1 MSAILNKLYKN
12 PNKIEKLQSI
22 MSKHVKATEYGTRK
36 NYVIKNLVLVL
47 LVLRKNRNYMIG
59 NWRCNIGEI
68 KEVLEENSECLEF
81 CELLLRKIDLQ
92 EELNCLLRGNFYL

>member
-36 NYVIKNLVLVL
+36 NYVIDWLNPL
-47 LVLRKNRNYMIG
+47 LNSPHSTVESNRETQRKTLLS
-59 NWRCNIGEI
+59 EPSI
-68 KEVLEENSECLEF
+68 KAGQVQG
-81 CELLLRKIDLQ
+81 K
-92 EELNCLLRGNFYL
+92 